1 MFDAPAAIGYPDS
14 DMDVENQPLSDQ
26 QLREAF
32 QLFSETSERLSGAYA
47 ELQGQ
52 VARLSAEL
60 AVANGELARRERL
73 SILGEVAAKLAHQL
87 RTPLAAALLYVG
99 HLARPGLSETDRV
112 RFADKTLGRLRYLER
127 LIQDMLAFVKGQQG
141 QRTVFAVHALVD
153 EVWQAIEP
161 QAALLAVALV
171 LIKEGDD
178 GLLEADRLAVQ
189 GSLINLLENAIQ
201 ASKAGDKV
209 TFTVTM
215 GGAFVAFRVADEGK
229 GIAEADRER
238 LFEPFYTTRGGGS
251 GLGLAIV
258 KQTAD
263 EHDGWVEV
271 NSELGAGS
279 QFALYLP
286 VAGAREESGVAHG

>member
-1 MFDAPAAIGYPDS
+1 
-14 DMDVENQPLSDQ
+14 MDNETPSPGDQ

-73 SILGEVAAKLAHQL
+73 SVLGEVAARLAHQL

-99 HLARPGLSETDRV
+99 HLTRPGLLETDRI

-141 QRTVFAVHALVD
+141 ERAVFSAHALVD

-161 QAALLAVALV
+161 QAL
-171 LIKEGDD
+171 
-178 GLLEADRLAVQ
+178 LLEVTLELVRLGGDEQLEVERQAVQ
-189 GSLINLLENAIQ
+189 GSLINLLENAVQ
-201 ASKAGDKV
+201 ASRPGSKV
-209 TFTVTM
+209 TLTIVT
-215 GGAFVAFRVADEGK
+215 GGAFVAFKVEDEGR
-229 GIAEADRER
+229 GIAEADLER
-238 LFEPFYTTRGGGS
+238 LFEPFFTTRGEGS

-263 EHDGWVEV
+263 AHGGWVEV
-271 NSELGAGS
+271 SSEPGKGS
-279 QFALYLP
+279 VFTLYLP
-286 VAGAREESGVAHG
+286 VAGTAQQSGEANG

>member
-1 MFDAPAAIGYPDS
+1 
-14 DMDVENQPLSDQ
+14 MDNETPSAGDQ

-73 SILGEVAAKLAHQL
+73 SILGEVAARLAHQL

-99 HLARPGLSETDRV
+99 HMTRPGLLETDRI

-141 QRTVFAVHALVD
+141 ERAVFSAQALVD

-161 QAALLAVALV
+161 QAL
-171 LIKEGDD
+171 
-178 GLLEADRLAVQ
+178 LLEVTLEQVKQGGDEQLEVDRQAVQ

-201 ASKAGDKV
+201 ASRAGDKV
-209 TFTVTM
+209 SLTIVT
-215 GGAFVAFRVADEGK
+215 GGAFVAFKVEDAGQ

-238 LFEPFYTTRGGGS
+238 LFEPFFTTRGEGS

-263 EHDGWVEV
+263 AHGGWVEV
-271 NSELGAGS
+271 SSELGKGS
-279 QFALYLP
+279 VFTLYLP
-286 VAGAREESGVAHG
+286 AAGTAEQSGEANG

>member
-1 MFDAPAAIGYPDS
+1 MTTAHDDN
-14 DMDVENQPLSDQ
+14 D
-26 QLREAF
+26 LREAF
-32 QLFSETSERLSGAYA
+32 QLFSVTSERLTEAYA

-73 SILGEVAAKLAHQL
+73 SLLGEVAARLAHQL

-99 HLARPGLSETDRV
+99 HLARPDLNEADRL

-141 QRTVFAVHALVD
+141 QRTRFPAQSLVD

-161 QAALLAVALV
+161 QA
-171 LIKEGDD
+171 
-178 GLLEADRLAVQ
+178 GLLRVVLERRSEGEDAEMEADRQAVQ
-189 GSLINLLENAIQ
+189 GALLNLLENAIQ
-201 ASKAGDKV
+201 ASRAGGRV
-209 TFTVTM
+209 VLTVTT
-215 GGAFVAFRVADEGK
+215 GGAFVAFRVEDDGP
-229 GIAEADRER
+229 GIAREDMDR
-238 LFEPFYTTRGGGS
+238 LFEPFFTTRTAGS

-263 EHDGWVEV
+263 AHGGWVEV
-271 NSELGAGS
+271 ESEPGGGS
-279 QFALYLP
+279 LFSLYLP
-286 VAGAREESGVAHG
+286 ALGGTLETDGNTDA

>member
-1 MFDAPAAIGYPDS
+1 MSADPPS
-14 DMDVENQPLSDQ
+14 LNDQ

-60 AVANGELARRERL
+60 AAANGELARRERL
-73 SILGEVAAKLAHQL
+73 SAMGEVAAKLAHQL

-99 HLARPGLSETDRV
+99 HLARPGLADADRL

-141 QRTVFAVHALVD
+141 QRTGVSAHALAE
-153 EVWQAIEP
+153 EVEHAVAP
-161 QAALLAVALV
+161 LAVLLDVTLRVEKPGPDERLV
-171 LIKEGDD
+171 V
-178 GLLEADRLAVQ
+178 DRQAVQ
-189 GSLINLLENAIQ
+189 GSLINLLENAVQ
-201 ASKAGDKV
+201 ASQPGQSV
-209 TFTVTM
+209 VLSVNT
-215 GGAFVAFRVADEGK
+215 GGAFVGFAVTDQGHGIEAPDRDRV
-229 GIAEADRER
+229 
-238 LFEPFYTTRGGGS
+238 FEPFYTTRGEGS

-263 EHDGWVEV
+263 AHQGWVEV
-271 NSELGAGS
+271 DSTPGRGS
-279 QFALYLP
+279 RFTLYLP
-286 VAGAREESGVAHG
+286 AAGKLESTGEVHV